1 MASLTDRFIFSAF
14 YPFNVF
20 LKLTGVFLIQPKSK
34 WKCRLFRLWS
44 YFWLALCIQANIY
57 IFIRRTRS
65 ALDLY
70 QENNVDKQIGEFIT
84 FLFYFTSTVIDTGI
98 HANFISSISPTF
110 KLFLESLDPIDC
122 NLRRPSISPYLNRVS
137 LTGIVYLLST
147 VRFSIQLISQNL
159 LIYMFIEFQLSG
171 QLYINWLFSIV
182 WEISNPFRPALWFA
196 TVQSLIR
203 ILADQWFAVLPVWI
217 FAICG
222 ELVVFYFNTIV
233 FHLKLIALSK
243 SMAQMEGSVRKQTFE
258 ILSSLKQIYYAS
270 DLLHHRFSTM
280 LMANCFFSL
289 IVMLT
294 SSYYVIEYKDKTIL
308 IPCWDGLD
316 FLDSFIRFCLV
327 CHASDRM
334 REAVNINYNMRDF
347 SLTNI
352 IYLYSGC

>member
-1 MASLTDRFIFSAF
+1 M
-14 YPFNVF
+14 
-20 LKLTGVFLIQPKSK
+20 
-34 WKCRLFRLWS
+34 
-44 YFWLALCIQANIY
+44 
-57 IFIRRTRS
+57 
-65 ALDLY
+65 
-70 QENNVDKQIGEFIT
+70 
-84 FLFYFTSTVIDTGI
+84 
-98 HANFISSISPTF
+98 
-110 KLFLESLDPIDC
+110 
-122 NLRRPSISPYLNRVS
+122 
-137 LTGIVYLLST
+137 
-147 VRFSIQLISQNL
+147 
-159 LIYMFIEFQLSG
+159 
-171 QLYINWLFSIV
+171 
-182 WEISNPFRPALWFA
+182 
-196 TVQSLIR
+196 
-203 ILADQWFAVLPVWI
+203 LPVWI

-243 SMAQMEGSVRKQTFE
+243 NMAQMEGSVRKQTFE

-316 FLDSFIRFCLV
+316 VLDSFIRFCLV